1 MREKYYLDND
11 WYFSEKWE
19 ATQGNAE
26 YDEAAMQSVRIPHTV
41 KELPFH
47 YFDEHA
53 YQMVS
58 GYRRHLLAKKEWEG
72 KVVRLTFEG
81 VAHDSEVYVNGKK
94 AGTHHCGYTAFTI
107 DISAQLHYGED
118 NIIAVRVDS
127 NENLNVPPFGFV
139 IDYMTYGGIYRDVY
153 LEINEESYL
162 ADVFLKP
169 QVELETKKGT
179 LLSEI
184 TLAGNEENLLL
195 RQYIRKKGEEEYRLI
210 GEKTFSEIP
219 TQEGKKKLAF
229 PAGIVS
235 LWEVENPALYEV
247 KTQLVTGNN
256 IIDEVVTTVGFRQAV
271 FQKDGFYLNGQKFR
285 IRG

>member
-19 ATQGNAE
+19 AAQSNAE

-94 AGTHHCGYTAFTI
+94 AGAHHCGYTAFTI
-107 DISAQLHYGED
+107 DISALLYYGED

-169 QVELETKKGT
+169 QVELEKK
-179 LLSEI
+179 
-184 TLAGNEENLLL
+184 
-195 RQYIRKKGEEEYRLI
+195 
-210 GEKTFSEIP
+210 KTCCYGRTS
-219 TQEGKKKLAF
+219 GKKVKRNTVWLERKRLLKF
-229 PAGIVS
+229 
-235 LWEVENPALYEV
+235 LRRRERKHLY
-247 KTQLVTGNN
+247 
-256 IIDEVVTTVGFRQAV
+256 FRQESYPY
-271 FQKDGFYLNGQKFR
+271 GR
-285 IRG
+285 

>member
-19 ATQGNAE
+19 AAQSNAE

-81 VAHDSEVYVNGKK
+81 AAHDSEVYVNGKK
-94 AGTHHCGYTAFTI
+94 AGAHHCGYTAFTI
-107 DISAQLHYGED
+107 DISALLHYGED

-139 IDYMTYGGIYRDVY
+139 IDYMTYGGIYRDV
-153 LEINEESYL
+153 
-162 ADVFLKP
+162 
-169 QVELETKKGT
+169 
-179 LLSEI
+179 
-184 TLAGNEENLLL
+184 
-195 RQYIRKKGEEEYRLI
+195 
-210 GEKTFSEIP
+210 
-219 TQEGKKKLAF
+219 
-229 PAGIVS
+229 
-235 LWEVENPALYEV
+235 
-247 KTQLVTGNN
+247 
-256 IIDEVVTTVGFRQAV
+256 
-271 FQKDGFYLNGQKFR
+271 
-285 IRG
+285 

>member
-19 ATQGNAE
+19 AAQGNAE

-72 KVVRLTFEG
+72 KVVRLTFKG

-94 AGTHHCGYTAFTI
+94 AGAHHCGYTAFTI

-169 QVELETKKGT
+169 QVEL
-179 LLSEI
+179 
-184 TLAGNEENLLL
+184 
-195 RQYIRKKGEEEYRLI
+195 
-210 GEKTFSEIP
+210 
-219 TQEGKKKLAF
+219 
-229 PAGIVS
+229 
-235 LWEVENPALYEV
+235 
-247 KTQLVTGNN
+247 
-256 IIDEVVTTVGFRQAV
+256 
-271 FQKDGFYLNGQKFR
+271 
-285 IRG
+285 